1 MTLWWIGNAVLLA
14 VILPVVVLLLAGVVK
29 PAAEIRQ
36 TAKQLA
42 AAGPVLLGHLDSV
55 GQLATTREL
64 THKTTAGLARYG
76 AALDRI
82 L

>member
-1 MTLWWIGNAVLLA
+1 MILWWIGNLVLAA
-14 VILPVVVLLLAGVVK
+14 VIIPVVVALLRAVVE
-29 PAAEIRQ
+29 PAAEIKQ
-36 TAKQLA
+36 TADQLA

-55 GQLATTREL
+55 GELATTQKL
-64 THKTTAGLARYG
+64 VHQTTAGLARYG